1 MKRRILKAVMVLTLC
16 LALCVSASAMQIFVK
31 TTTGKHITLEVEP
44 TDRIEAVKAKIQ
56 DKEGISPALQRLI
69 FAGKKLED
77 GNTLQDYSIQKDS
90 TLHLVLHQESSVV
103 STEQELNAA
112 LAGSAEKIQL
122 AADIEISST
131 LTIAN
136 PVTLDLNGHVLKM
149 TGGGSVIKIASAGSL
164 TLIDSAPNT
173 EHKFDKSADKWT
185 LATEDTAEANIEI
198 VKGGVITGGNAS
210 QGGGVYVEADSTSV
224 GSFTMQGGSVVGCS
238 AREGGGVYVGNYDD
252 NNLNNP
258 LKNYAVFTMTGGTIA
273 GCTATATEDNT
284 HGGGVC
290 SFGTTELSD
299 EAVIRDCTA
308 VKCGDSKNNRG
319 GGIHSV
325 GNLTI
330 EDAVQ
335 ITGCAANYG
344 GALDV
349 STDNTGK
356 ATISGGIFDG
366 NVRFDNTTGTL
377 SITGGTFNGKVE
389 NFRHSTISGGIFNG
403 EVENDGVI
411 ENGTFNNLVTN
422 TYVVKSGLISGGTFY
437 GDVVNKGGDESS
449 ASVRPSTITGGTFY
463 GSVFNEQGT
472 GDKPVPGIIN
482 GGTFYGEIVGSPVSG
497 CTVTYMDG
505 ETKYA
510 MQVVQS
516 SGKVTAP
523 DALTK
528 TGYTFV
534 GWYAD
539 EACTEPYDFTA
550 EVTGDVTLYAKWT
563 VNQYAA
569 PAYAVTVNRTE
580 HGTLTVSPQRA
591 SYGDRV
597 TLTVEPDKGWTLE
610 TLTAANSSGKAL
622 DLTIVKVGEKYTFQM
637 PSDKVT
643 VEVTFMED
651 NTMLNYF
658 VDVSARDYYYDA
670 VLWAAVNGITDGVD
684 ALHFAPDAT
693 CTRGQIVTFL
703 WRAAGSPEP
712 QTMSGFADVAADSYC
727 AKAVAW
733 AVERGITSGTGNG
746 RFSPDEACTRAQ
758 AVTFLARALGGKATA
773 NAEFS
778 DVPAGSWY
786 AEAVA
791 WAAENGITDGIG
803 GGLFGSNNDC
813 TRGQIVTFLYRAYQD
828 LS

>member
-1 MKRRILKAVMVLTLC
+1 MVLTIC
-16 LALCVSASAMQIFVK
+16 LALCVNASAMQIFVK

-44 TDRIEAVKAKIQ
+44 TDRIEDVKAKIQ

-69 FAGKKLED
+69 FAGKRLED

-112 LAGSAEKIQL
+112 LAGSAENVQL
-122 AADIEISST
+122 VADIDINST

-149 TGGGSVIKIASAGSL
+149 TDSGSVIKIESGGNL
-164 TLIDSAPNT
+164 TLTDSNI
-173 EHKFDKSADKWT
+173 ENLSHKFMVGENGLWVLDETNGTKT
-185 LATEDTAEANIEI
+185 IY
-198 VKGGVITGGNAS
+198 GGVITGGNAS

-238 AREGGGVYVGNYDD
+238 AREGGGVYVCRFYSSPNVITS
-252 NNLNNP
+252 
-258 LKNYAVFTMTGGTIA
+258 AVFTMTGGTIA

-290 SFGTTELSD
+290 SFGTTELSG

-308 VKCGDSKNNRG
+308 VKCGDSKSNQG

-330 EDAVQ
+330 EDNVQ

-366 NVRFDNTTGTL
+366 NVHFDNTTGPL

-389 NFRHSTISGGIFNG
+389 NFRNSTISGGIFND

-411 ENGTFNNLVTN
+411 ENGTFNNLLTN
-422 TYVVKSGLISGGTFY
+422 TYVFKSGLISGGTFY
-437 GDVVNKGGDESS
+437 GNVVNKGGNESS
-449 ASVRPSTITGGTFY
+449 ANVPPGTITGGTFY

-472 GDKPVPGIIN
+472 GDKPVPGIII
-482 GGTFYGEIVGSPVSG
+482 GGTFYGEIVGSPASG
-497 CTVTYMDG
+497 CTVTYMDD
-505 ETKYA
+505 EAKYA
-510 MQVVQS
+510 MEVVR
-516 SGKVTAP
+516 SGDKATTPADP
-523 DALTK
+523 TK

-539 EACTEPYDFTA
+539 EACTEPYNFTA
-550 EVTGDVTLYAKWT
+550 GVTGDITIYAKWT
-563 VNQYAA
+563 VNQYVA
-569 PAYAVTVNRTE
+569 PTYAITVSKTE
-580 HGTLTVSPQRA
+580 HGMVTVSRRYA
-591 SYGDRV
+591 ERGERV
-597 TLTVEPDKGWTLE
+597 TLTVKPDKGWTLE
-610 TLTAANSSGKAL
+610 TLTVTDRNGKKI
-622 DLTIVKVGEKYTFQM
+622 DLAIVTVGEKYTFQM
-637 PSDKVT
+637 LSGK
-643 VEVTFMED
+643 VEVKATFMED
-651 NTMLNYF
+651 NTMLGYF

-670 VLWAAVNGITDGVD
+670 VLWAAVNGITSGVD
-684 ALHFAPDAT
+684 ALHFAPDAP

-703 WRAAGSPEP
+703 WRAAWSPEP

-746 RFSPDEACTRAQ
+746 RFSPDEVCTRAQ

-803 GGLFGSNNDC
+803 GGLFGSGDDC

>member
-1 MKRRILKAVMVLTLC
+1 MVLTLC

-252 NNLNNP
+252 DNLNNP
-258 LKNYAVFTMTGGTIA
+258 LESYAVFTMTGGAIV
-273 GCTATATEDNT
+273 GCTAITSGDNT

-290 SFGTTELSD
+290 SFGTTELSG
-299 EAVIRDCTA
+299 EAVIRDCA
-308 VKCGDSKNNRG
+308 AIKCGESKNALG
-319 GGIHSV
+319 GGVHSV
-325 GNLTI
+325 RNLTI
-330 EDAVQ
+330 KDDVR
-335 ITGCAANYG
+335 ITSCAANYG

-356 ATISGGIFDG
+356 ATISGG
-366 NVRFDNTTGTL
+366 
-377 SITGGTFNGKVE
+377 
-389 NFRHSTISGGIFNG
+389 
-403 EVENDGVI
+403 
-411 ENGTFNNLVTN
+411 
-422 TYVVKSGLISGGTFY
+422 TFY
-437 GDVVNKGGDESS
+437 GEVTNEAAMEQGGE
-449 ASVRPSTITGGTFY
+449 PGILTGGTFY
-463 GSVFNEQGT
+463 GTLVNKGM
-472 GDKPVPGIIN
+472 I
-482 GGTFYGEIVGSPVSG
+482 SG
-497 CTVTYMDG
+497 CTVTYMDD

-550 EVTGDVTLYAKWT
+550 EVTGDVTLYAKWMVKQYVAPTYAIT
-563 VNQYAA
+563 VSK
-569 PAYAVTVNRTE
+569 TE
-580 HGTLTVSPQRA
+580 HGMVTVSRRYA
-591 SYGDRV
+591 DRSECV

-610 TLTAANSSGKAL
+610 TLTVTDRNGKKI
-622 DLTIVKVGEKYTFQM
+622 DLAIVTVGEKYIFQM
-637 PSDKVT
+637 PSSSVT
-643 VEVTFMED
+643 VKAAFMED
-651 NTMLNYF
+651 NTMLGYF

-746 RFSPDEACTRAQ
+746 RFSPDEVCTRAQ
-758 AVTFLARALGGKATA
+758 AVTFLYRAAGSPAVSGY
-773 NAEFS
+773 AEFD
-778 DVPAGSWY
+778 DVMTDAYYAG
-786 AEAVA
+786 AVA
-791 WAAENGITDGIG
+791 WATEQGVAEGV
-803 GGLFGSNNDC
+803 GSRRFAPDDTC
-813 TRGQIVTFLYRAYQD
+813 TRGQIVTFLYRDYQD